1 MPHHRPN
8 AGFLFIF
15 LTLFLISCQ
24 KPPLTTLSN
33 ARAALDSASAA
44 GALRYAEKPYREAE
58 ATLQKG
64 WLEVG
69 RQNGRIGLFRNYRLA
84 DSLLTRVIILADSAA
99 RLARERAQESLALAQ
114 SETDALRNEL
124 ATWRE
129 ALNGSLVIY
138 KAEQIWSEA
147 DLSLK
152 MSDRLILEREYEA
165 ALQAVSNGREA
176 LVRLGDLLTEYAN
189 DVANQKKDWNRWVRE
204 TLEESRVGKGYAV
217 IVDKTAHK
225 VYLVKNGS
233 LFKMYNCE
241 VGHNSARQKMFAG
254 DGATPEGKYK
264 VVKSKQNGSKY
275 YKALLLDFPNS
286 TDRRRFQENKARG
299 LISSRARIGANIE
312 IHGGGGLDRDWTDGC
327 VALTNS
333 DMDSIMKYVGVGTP
347 VTIVRKSEQF
357 PP

>member
-1 MPHHRPN
+1 MSSRRQY
-8 AGFLFIF
+8 AGVLFILLALSF
-15 LTLFLISCQ
+15 IGCR
-24 KPPLTTLSN
+24 KPPLTTLNN
-33 ARAALDSASAA
+33 ARAALDSAAAA
-44 GALRYAEKPYREAE
+44 GALRYAEKSFREAE
-58 ATLQKG
+58 ATLQNG
-64 WLEVG
+64 WLEIG
-69 RQNGRIGLFRNYRLA
+69 RQNGRIGLFRNYRVA

-99 RLARERAQESLALAQ
+99 RQARERAQEARMLAQ
-114 SETDALRNEL
+114 GETDALRNEL
-124 ATWRE
+124 GSWRE

-152 MSDRLILEREYEA
+152 MSDRLIQEQEYAA
-165 ALQAVSNGREA
+165 ALQAVANGREA
-176 LVRLGDLLTEYAN
+176 LVRLGDLLMEYAN
-189 DVANQKKDWNRWVRE
+189 DEAAQKKNWNHWVRE
-204 TLEESRVGKGYAV
+204 TLEGSRASKSYAV

-233 LFKMYNCE
+233 LFKTYNCE

-254 DGATPEGKYK
+254 DGATPEGEYK
-264 VVKSKQNGSKY
+264 IVKAKPNGSKY
-275 YKALLLDFPNS
+275 YKALLLNFPNS
-286 TDRRRFQENKARG
+286 TDRKRFQENKARG

-312 IHGGGGLDRDWTDGC
+312 IHGSGGLNRDWTDGC

-333 DMDSIMKYVGVGTP
+333 DMDSIMKYVGVGTL